1 MARGV
6 DGLRIPRYEPFVVLS
21 PLCTARS
28 RSHSSPLAAVV
39 DLETKVANQRGRRAD
54 SAGGS
59 E

>member
-1 MARGV
+1 
-6 DGLRIPRYEPFVVLS
+6 
-21 PLCTARS
+21 
-28 RSHSSPLAAVV
+28 LAAVV